1 MIAYVSGKL
10 VERTPARVVIDVHG
24 VGLEVHIPASSF
36 DRLPAIGELVRLLTF
51 HYVREDNMQLFG
63 FATQAERRA
72 FESMVG
78 VSGVGPRLALAALS
92 ALDVQELRR
101 AIMGGDAALLTR
113 IPGVGRKTAE
123 RLVIELRDRFAVVE
137 LGESTSAGPKS
148 DGSARLDALA
158 ALESLGLSRAAAE
171 ERIRRAMRDH
181 PGLETAEQLIK
192 LALRDQ

>member
-36 DRLPAIGELVRLLTF
+36 DKLPAIGESVRLLTF

-63 FATQAERRA
+63 FATQSERRA
-72 FESMVG
+72 FESMMG

-101 AIMGGDAALLTR
+101 AILGGDAALLTR

-123 RLVIELRDRFAVVE
+123 RLLIELRDRFAVVE
-137 LGESTSAGPKS
+137 LGESTSTGPKS